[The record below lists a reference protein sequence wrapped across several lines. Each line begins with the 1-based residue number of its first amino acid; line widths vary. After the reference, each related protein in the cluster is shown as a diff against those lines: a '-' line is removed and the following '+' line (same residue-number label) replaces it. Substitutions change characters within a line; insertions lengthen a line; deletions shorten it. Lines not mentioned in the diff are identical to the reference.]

1 MTEHDTPASTP
12 TEPASLPPCPEC
24 ASEYAY
30 ESGALLVCPMC
41 GHEWAPADPA
51 AAGDGSAAGGSD
63 DDGVIRD
70 AVGNVLADGDT
81 VALVKSVKVSG
92 GGGGTIKVGTKV
104 RGIRLT
110 ADQGD
115 GHDIDAKLP
124 DFGKLKLKSSV
135 VKKVS

>member
-1 MTEHDTPASTP
+1 MTEATGAAETSATDDA
-12 TEPASLPPCPEC
+12 ALPPCPEC

-41 GHEWAPADPA
+41 AHEWVPAEAGAAAAA
-51 AAGDGSAAGGSD
+51 AAGE
-63 DDGVIRD
+63 DDGQIRD

-81 VALVKSVKVSG
+81 VSLVKSVKISG

-104 RGIRLT
+104 RGIKLT
-110 ADQGD
+110 ADKGD
-115 GHDIDAKLP
+115 GHDIDARIP
-124 DFGKLKLKSSV
+124 DFGRLQLKSSV